1 MKNSNCYLIVIFI
14 IIFYGNFVL
23 IFSCRHVS
31 FLVMRFIRNVS
42 FFGYSEAKPGEPLYE
57 EAYKTAKLLAQKGFV
72 IVNGGG
78 PGVMYAST
86 KGANDVGGET
96 LSVTFDP
103 KDAPGFEG
111 RYLGNVTTKEIK
123 TTNYIERMF
132 RLIEYGDTYIVFK
145 GGTGTL
151 SEFATIWC
159 LARLYYGH
167 HKPFILY
174 GKFWKNIIDVIRK
187 NMVVREEQFK
197 VFKIVN
203 SPLQVLEALEEMETI
218 FSKRLGHISFPK
230 RPIRK

>member
-1 MKNSNCYLIVIFI
+1 
-14 IIFYGNFVL
+14 
-23 IFSCRHVS
+23 
-31 FLVMRFIRNVS
+31 MRFIRNVS
-42 FFGYSEAKPGEPLYE
+42 FFGHSEAKAGEPLYE
-57 EAYKTAKLLAQKGFV
+57 EAYQTARLLAKNGFV

-103 KDAPGFEG
+103 TDAPGFEG
-111 RYLGNVTTKEIK
+111 RYLGNITTKEIK
-123 TTNYIERMF
+123 TSNYIERMF
-132 RLIEYGDTYIVFK
+132 RLIEFGDTYIVFK

-151 SEFATIWC
+151 SEFSTIWC

-174 GKFWKNIIDVIRK
+174 GNFWKNIIKVFKD
-187 NMVVREEQFK
+187 NMIVRGEEFK

-203 SPLQVLEALEEMETI
+203 QPHQVLEALEEMETV

-230 RPIRK
+230 NPLKK